1 MEVGRG
7 RLALGCLIVLLA
19 LSSWVLCDRFT
30 HRAFDTSLA
39 SLIPAELA
47 PELPEDIEDALRA
60 RLSQD
65 EAGNVIVLLRVKGET
80 ADSAEK
86 LRQLTETAQ
95 AAVRNVLLASPALS
109 ERSPERFGAGAVPKI
124 PHAAGRLLSDAD
136 RSALRSLI
144 GLPEPSR
151 SERLTERAV
160 GCLTSAV
167 SLRILGFANDPFC
180 TYDHWLT
187 EELKRLPWRASSSNG
202 RTELELKT
210 VPPGETVRVLF
221 FTADENLA
229 AAGKAHFAQTL
240 EDAQN
245 AAQDAVGRRAS
256 VQIEAAGVPLFTDA
270 IAARAQ
276 RELTFIGTLSTISV
290 FALAWALF
298 GSPVVLLLMAGT
310 ILLGFTLALGAAF
323 AVFGTLSLITFVF
336 GATLIGV
343 SIDYSSHWFALKTAG
358 ESAQARR
365 RRMAGALL
373 SAALS
378 TAAAYCTLALTPLPG
393 LRQMA
398 VLAACGVV
406 GTLFTVL
413 TVLPRLE
420 RWVPKDQT
428 RLMRMLAQALPRLPR
443 LDASA
448 LRRPAVLFGLAIF
461 AAALLFGFSRM
472 HFDAGIRDLQGA
484 PPKLLESQ
492 LAVSRALALPSPA
505 QAFVLQGPTLSETLE
520 HEEALLSA
528 MEAIPELKSLT
539 PSGLSMLLP
548 SDAKQD
554 ADRDLVAAATA
565 AAAPRLLELLGAS
578 PKGPDAQRI
587 ALNDLESSPW
597 RELTHRFVLENQ
609 PGRAVTVLMLAGV
622 EPKHLP
628 FLTKAAEAVPG
639 AYFVDITRGMSE
651 GLSLYRDLILMV
663 LAAGIVLLWVLLT
676 LRFGRESWRAVLP
689 SALGILAALAVFGWT
704 GTPVTIFTAL
714 GLVLVLGL
722 GVDYGIFLTGSP
734 SDGRTSA
741 AVLFSGVTTLLSF
754 GLLFFPL
761 RLHSALSA
769 LPCWWGKAL
778 FGQPRRSCVRP
789 LISAEVVLLSP
800 ICRHSLS

>member
-47 PELPEDIEDALRA
+47 PELPDDIEDALRA

-65 EAGNVIVLLRVKGET
+65 EAGNVLVLLRVKGET

-86 LRQLTETAQ
+86 LRELAETAQ

-136 RSALRSLI
+136 RSALSSLI

-310 ILLGFTLALGAAF
+310 ILLGFTLALGASF

-461 AAALLFGFSRM
+461 AAALLFGLSRM

-505 QAFVLQGPTLSETLE
+505 QAFVLQGPTLSETLA

-565 AAAPRLLELLGAS
+565 GAAPPPPLLLVCKAAAPRLLELLGAS

-587 ALNDLESSPW
+587 ALNDLESTPW
-597 RELTHRFVLENQ
+597 RELTHRFVLTNQ
-609 PGRAVTVLMLAGV
+609 PGCAVTVLMLAGV

-651 GLSLYRDLILMV
+651 GLSLYRDLILIV
-663 LAAGIVLLWVLLT
+663 LAAGIVLLWALLT

-722 GVDYGIFLTGSP
+722 GVDYGIFLTGNP

-754 GLLFFPL
+754 GLLVFSATPALRAFGITVLVGQSIVWAATPL
-761 RLHSALSA
+761 L
-769 LPCWWGKAL
+769 
-778 FGQPRRSCVRP
+778 RP
-789 LISAEVVLLSP
+789 AADK
-800 ICRHSLS
+800 R

>member
-47 PELPEDIEDALRA
+47 PELPDDIEDALRA

-65 EAGNVIVLLRVKGET
+65 EAGNVIVLLRVRGET
-80 ADSAEK
+80 AGAAEK
-86 LRQLTETAQ
+86 LRELAETAQ

-109 ERSPERFGAGAVPKI
+109 ERSPEHFGAGAVPKI

-187 EELKRLPWRASSSNG
+187 EELKRLPWRVSSNNG
-202 RTELELKT
+202 RTDIELKT
-210 VPPGETVRVLF
+210 VPTGETARVLF

-245 AAQDAVGRRAS
+245 AAQDAVGHGAS

-310 ILLGFTLALGAAF
+310 ILLGFTLALGASF

-428 RLMRMLAQALPRLPR
+428 RLMRLIAQALPKLPR

-448 LRRPAVLFGLAIF
+448 LRRPAVLFGLALF
-461 AAALLFGFSRM
+461 AAALLFGLSRM
-472 HFDAGIRDLQGA
+472 QFDAGIRDLQGA
-484 PPKLLESQ
+484 PQKLLESQ

-528 MEAIPELKSLT
+528 LQAIPELKSLT

-578 PKGPDAQRI
+578 PKGPDAQRM
-587 ALNDLESSPW
+587 ALNDLESTPW
-597 RELTHRFVLENQ
+597 RELTHRFVLENE

-663 LAAGIVLLWVLLT
+663 LAAGIVLLWALLA

-754 GLLFFPL
+754 GLLVFSATPAL
-761 RLHSALSA
+761 RA
-769 LPCWWGKAL
+769 
-778 FGQPRRSCVRP
+778 FGITVLVGQSIVWAATPSCVRP
-789 LISAEVVLLSP
+789 LISAEVVRLSR

>member
-65 EAGNVIVLLRVKGET
+65 EAGNVIVLLRVKGDT
-80 ADSAEK
+80 AAAAEK
-86 LRQLTETAQ
+86 LRQLAETAQ

-160 GCLTSAV
+160 GCLPSAV

-461 AAALLFGFSRM
+461 AAALLFGLSRM

-484 PPKLLESQ
+484 PPKLLKSQ
-492 LAVSRALALPSPA
+492 LAVSRALTLPSPA

-565 AAAPRLLELLGAS
+565 KPPPLLGAS

-587 ALNDLESSPW
+587 ALNDLESTPW

-663 LAAGIVLLWVLLT
+663 LAAGIVLLWALLT

-754 GLLFFPL
+754 GLLVFSATPALRAFGITVLVGQSIVWAATPL
-761 RLHSALSA
+761 L
-769 LPCWWGKAL
+769 
-778 FGQPRRSCVRP
+778 RP
-789 LISAEVVLLSP
+789 AADK
-800 ICRHSLS
+800 R

>member
-47 PELPEDIEDALRA
+47 PELPDDIEDALRA

-65 EAGNVIVLLRVKGET
+65 EAGNVIVLLRVRGET
-80 ADSAEK
+80 ADSAEIF
-86 LRQLTETAQ
+86 RQLAETAQ

-358 ESAQARR
+358 ESAQARS
-365 RRMAGALL
+365 RRMAGAIFL
-373 SAALS
+373 AALS

-398 VLAACGVV
+398 VLAACDVV

-461 AAALLFGFSRM
+461 AAALLFGLSRM

-505 QAFVLQGPTLSETLE
+505 QAFVLQGLTLSETLE

-554 ADRDLVAAATA
+554 ADRDLVAAV
-565 AAAPRLLELLGAS
+565 PRLLELLGAS

-587 ALNDLESSPW
+587 ALNDLESTPW

-609 PGRAVTVLMLAGV
+609 PGRTVTVLMLAGV

-663 LAAGIVLLWVLLT
+663 LAAGIVLLWALLT

-754 GLLFFPL
+754 GLLVFSATPALRAFGITVLVGQSIVWAATPL
-761 RLHSALSA
+761 L
-769 LPCWWGKAL
+769 
-778 FGQPRRSCVRP
+778 RP
-789 LISAEVVLLSP
+789 AADK
-800 ICRHSLS
+800 R

>member
-47 PELPEDIEDALRA
+47 PELPDDIEDALRA

-65 EAGNVIVLLRVKGET
+65 EAGNVIVLFRVKSET

-86 LRQLTETAQ
+86 LRELAETAQ
-95 AAVRNVLLASPALS
+95 AAVRNVLIASPALS
-109 ERSPERFGAGAVPKI
+109 ERSPEHFGAGAVPKI

-136 RSALRSLI
+136 RSALRRLI

-187 EELKRLPWRASSSNG
+187 EELKRLPWRAASSNG
-202 RTELELKT
+202 RTELELKA
-210 VPPGETVRVLF
+210 VPPGETARVLF

-229 AAGKAHFAQTL
+229 TAGKAHFAQTL
-240 EDAQN
+240 ENAQN
-245 AAQDAVGRRAS
+245 AAQDAVGHGAS

-310 ILLGFTLALGAAF
+310 ILLGFTLALGASF

-365 RRMAGALL
+365 HRMAGALL

-420 RWVPKDQT
+420 HWVPKGQT
-428 RLMRMLAQALPRLPR
+428 RLMRILAQALPRLPR

-448 LRRPAVLFGLAIF
+448 LRRPAVLFGLAAF
-461 AAALLFGFSRM
+461 AAALLFGLSRM

-565 AAAPRLLELLGAS
+565 AAAPRLHELLGAS

-587 ALNDLESSPW
+587 ALNDLESTPW
-597 RELTHRFVLENQ
+597 RELTHRFVLTNQ

-663 LAAGIVLLWVLLT
+663 LAAGIVLLWALLT

-754 GLLFFPL
+754 GLLVFSATPALRAFGITVLVGQSIVWAATPL
-761 RLHSALSA
+761 L
-769 LPCWWGKAL
+769 
-778 FGQPRRSCVRP
+778 RP
-789 LISAEVVLLSP
+789 AADK
-800 ICRHSLS
+800 H

>member
-47 PELPEDIEDALRA
+47 PELPDDIEDALRA

-80 ADSAEK
+80 AAAAEK
-86 LRQLTETAQ
+86 LRELAETAQ

-109 ERSPERFGAGAVPKI
+109 ERSPEHFGAGAVPKI

-167 SLRILGFANDPFC
+167 SLRILSFANDPFC

-187 EELKRLPWRASSSNG
+187 EELKRLPWRVSSNNG
-202 RTELELKT
+202 RTDIELKT
-210 VPPGETVRVLF
+210 VPTGETARVLF

-245 AAQDAVGRRAS
+245 AAQDAVGHGAS

-310 ILLGFTLALGAAF
+310 ILLGFTLALGASF

-428 RLMRMLAQALPRLPR
+428 RLMRMLSQALPRLPR
-443 LDASA
+443 LGASA
-448 LRRPAVLFGLAIF
+448 LRRPAVLFGLALF
-461 AAALLFGFSRM
+461 AAALLFGLTRM

-484 PPKLLESQ
+484 PQKLLESQ

-554 ADRDLVAAATA
+554 ADRDLVAAA
-565 AAAPRLLELLGAS
+565 PRLLELLGAS
-578 PKGPDAQRI
+578 PKAPDAQRM
-587 ALNDLESSPW
+587 ALNDLESTPW
-597 RELTHRFVLENQ
+597 RELTHRFVLENE

-639 AYFVDITRGMSE
+639 AYFVDVTRGMSE

-663 LAAGIVLLWVLLT
+663 LAAGIMLLWALLT

-754 GLLFFPL
+754 GLLVFSATPALRAFGITVLVGQSIVWAATPL
-761 RLHSALSA
+761 L
-769 LPCWWGKAL
+769 
-778 FGQPRRSCVRP
+778 RP
-789 LISAEVVLLSP
+789 AADK
-800 ICRHSLS
+800 R